1 MNTLQPMTGTDS
13 VTLSSPLQLPLQGSS
28 LIEASAGTGKTYTI
42 AALYIRF
49 ILAHIEPA
57 QSEAEHKTL
66 QAEPLLPPNIL
77 VVTFT
82 KAATAELKDRIRVRL
97 VEAAQWFRQPADAA
111 AEDVDPF
118 LRSMRTSYA
127 ETQWPRCAQAL
138 QTASEWM
145 DEASVKTIHS
155 WCQGLLR
162 EHAFSSGSLF
172 SQELTTELQSFRE
185 DAVMDYWRNLVY
197 PLEGSDY
204 DAVAKVARIPQSLL
218 KATLPLWSMVP
229 AEAPPAIDI
238 PALCTAQQK
247 AYEAQVAKAFQ
258 AWQSML
264 PQLLQFVDEADAQ
277 GWLLNK
283 RKVGPNAT
291 KKALQGMQSWLE
303 LPLEEAV
310 QALPKITPAMLANY
324 SVDGFASLISID
336 TTHLTF
342 PGQLETLK
350 ALADTGP
357 SIRTELLNH
366 AAQWIKHRFAQQL
379 HQHALMGFDDIIAQ
393 TRHALQRPGGEA
405 LAERVRQQYP
415 VAMIDEFQDTD
426 PDQYAIFNRT
436 YRLAEQPAGSAIY
449 LIGDPKQAIY
459 AFRGADIY
467 TYLQARRDTQGR
479 HFTLARNFRS
489 THAMV
494 AATNQIFLPAEQR
507 QQKKAFLFNSSRGNE
522 VPFVEVDAQG
532 QKQSLL
538 IDGEEVTDAL
548 QLWLHQNHEDPTK
561 PIAKGVYNEQQA
573 SACASYI
580 VQLLQGADAG
590 TTGIRQPSGELQPL
604 RSADIAI
611 LVNSRFEGA
620 LMQQHLRARG
630 VASVYLSD
638 RNSVYDTA
646 VAQDVLTILYACAH
660 PEQRQALT
668 NALYTRLLS
677 LSVTE
682 LAQLQHDDLAW
693 DHRVEQFY
701 AYAQSWQAQGVL
713 AMLHQIMHD
722 FEVAPRLLSEVGG
735 ERETTDLL
743 HLAELLQQTAA
754 SLDGEHALLRF
765 LQEKIYHSD
774 EEGSDEQS
782 VRLESDSQLVQIVT
796 VHKSKGLEY
805 GLVFLPF
812 SSVSRTVDGQ
822 RTVYTYHDEDGQLY
836 HSMEATAEVVS
847 KVDEERLGEE
857 IRRLYVALT
866 RSRFACWASIAP
878 VKDWQHGALAY
889 LSVAAPGSTDPA
901 AAQPASEFIQQAK
914 NTWAD
919 QQGIAV
925 VAQPPATDTTWSPPI
940 AEEAEA
946 VVRQMPAEHEFES
959 WWIASYSALKYGAL
973 REPESAFEANLLE
986 DSEEDA
992 AVTEDA
998 YITQDASADETDER
1012 VKDSDTEL
1020 HTFPRG
1026 AGPGTFL
1033 HNILEDAAELGFCHV
1048 AKDAEIRSALL
1059 DKHCR
1064 YGQWKKRRDTLDA
1077 WLAGYLNTL
1086 FELPQAG
1093 SFSLAGLQHYKAEPE
1108 FWFALQQVN
1117 AERLDDMIA
1126 AEILPQYARPRLQP
1140 NMLNGMLK
1148 GFIDL
1153 VFEYQ
1158 GRYYV
1163 ADYKSNYL
1171 GADDAAYTREGMR
1184 EKIFGSRYDVQ
1195 YVLYSL
1201 ALHKLLQA
1209 RLGEA
1214 YDYDTHVGG
1223 VVYLF
1228 LRGQQGA
1235 DHGAFY
1241 DRPSKALITQLER
1254 YFVEGVEH
1262 G

>member
-1 MNTLQPMTGTDS
+1 MTGTES

-42 AALYIRF
+42 AALYVRF
-49 ILAHIEPA
+49 ILAHIKPA
-57 QSEAEHKTL
+57 ESQSEHRAI
-66 QAEPLLPPNIL
+66 QADPLLPPNIL

-97 VEAAQWFRQPADAA
+97 VEAAQWFRQPADAT
-111 AEDVDPF
+111 AERVDPF
-118 LRSMRTSYA
+118 LHHLRASYA
-127 ETQWPRCAQAL
+127 QTQWPGCAQAL

-172 SQELTTELQSFRE
+172 SQELTTELQSFRD

-197 PLEGSDY
+197 PLTGSDY
-204 DAVAKVARIPQSLL
+204 DAVAKVARTPQSLL
-218 KATLPLWSMVP
+218 KVTLPLWSMVP
-229 AEAPPAIDI
+229 TEAPATIDI
-238 PALCTAQQK
+238 PALCKAQQE
-247 AYEAQVAKAFQ
+247 AYEAEVGEIHQ

-264 PQLLQFVDEADAQ
+264 PQLLQFVDDADAQ

-291 KKALQGMQSWLE
+291 KKAFQSVQNWLD
-303 LPLEEAV
+303 LPLVEAV

-336 TTHLTF
+336 TAHLAF

-350 ALADTGP
+350 ALADKGP
-357 SIRTELLNH
+357 SIRTELLHH

-393 TRHALQRPGGEA
+393 TRHALQRPGGKE
-405 LAERVRQQYP
+405 LAERVRNQYP

-436 YRLAEQPAGSAIY
+436 YRLAEQPTGSAIY

-479 HFTLARNFRS
+479 HFTLTRNFRS
-489 THAMV
+489 TQAMV
-494 AATNQIFLPAEQR
+494 AATNQIFLPAEQK
-507 QQKKAFLFNSSRGNE
+507 QPKKAFLFNRSRGNE

-532 QKQSLL
+532 QKQALL

-548 QLWLHQNHEDPTK
+548 QLWLQQNDEAPGK
-561 PIAKGVYNEQQA
+561 PITKGTYNEQQA

-580 VQLLQGADAG
+580 VHLLQGADAG
-590 TTGIRQPSGELQPL
+590 QTGIRQADGELEPL

-646 VAQDVLTILYACAH
+646 VAQDVLSILYACAH

-668 NALYTRLLS
+668 NALYTRLLN

-693 DHRVEQFY
+693 DRRVEQFY
-701 AYAQSWQAQGVL
+701 TYAQSWQKQGVL
-713 AMLHQIMHD
+713 AMLHQIIHD
-722 FEVAPRLLSEVGG
+722 FEVAPRLLNDVGG

-743 HLAELLQQTAA
+743 HLAELLQQSAA

-765 LQEKIYHSD
+765 LQEKIYHSE
-774 EEGSDEQS
+774 EEGSEDQS

-812 SSVSRTVDGQ
+812 SSISRPVDGQ
-822 RTVYTYHDEDGQLY
+822 RTVYSYHDEDGQLC
-836 HSMEATAEVVS
+836 HSMEATAEVLS

-866 RSRFACWASIAP
+866 RSRFACWASVAP
-878 VKDWQHGALAY
+878 VKDWQHSALAY
-889 LSVAAPGSTDPA
+889 LSAALPDSDFLA
-901 AAQPASEFIQQAK
+901 QAK
-914 NTWAD
+914 STWAG

-925 VAQPPATDTTWSPPI
+925 VTQPPATDSTWSPPVTQ
-940 AEEAEA
+940 EAEA
-946 VVRQMPAEHEFES
+946 VVRQMPADHAFER
-959 WWIASYSALKYGAL
+959 WWIASYSALKYAGL

-992 AVTEDA
+992 EVTA
-998 YITQDASADETDER
+998 YRLAER
-1012 VKDSDTEL
+1012 IQAGHAEL

-1033 HNILEDAAELGFCHV
+1033 HNILEDAAKLGFEQV
-1048 AKDAEIRSALL
+1048 AKDAESRRALL
-1059 DKHCR
+1059 DTHCR
-1064 YGQWKKRRDTLDA
+1064 YGQWKQRRDTLDA
-1077 WLAGYLNTL
+1077 WLADYLDTP
-1086 FELPQAG
+1086 FELPQG
-1093 SFSLAGLQHYKAEPE
+1093 DSFSLATLQHYKAEPE

-1126 AEILPQYARPRLQP
+1126 AEIMPQYARPRLQP
-1140 NMLNGMLK
+1140 NLLNGMLK

-1153 VFEYQ
+1153 VFEHQ

-1184 EKIFGSRYDVQ
+1184 EKILNSRYDVQ

-1209 RLGEA
+1209 RLGDA

-1235 DHGAFY
+1235 DQGAFY

-1254 YFVEGVEH
+1254 YFVEGVEDA
-1262 G
+1262 